1 MSFKLTSIFRRP
13 DYKSEVTQFI
23 DKMKADKPV
32 LEAQQ
37 RAGRELLWD
46 KTVDRS
52 AWSEYREAE
61 VEQQP
66 YVYQTNAS

>member
-1 MSFKLTSIFRRP
+1 MSCNLTSIFRRP
-13 DYKSEVTQFI
+13 DYKSEATQFI

-32 LEAQQ
+32 LESEQ

-52 AWSEYREAE
+52 AWSVYRDAQ
-61 VEQQP
+61 VAQQP
-66 YVYQTNAS
+66 YVYQTDAK

>member
-1 MSFKLTSIFRRP
+1 MSFNLTHIFRRP
-13 DYKSEVTQFI
+13 DYKSEATQFI

-32 LEAQQ
+32 LESQQ

-61 VEQQP
+61 VAQQP
-66 YVYQTNAS
+66 YVYQTESK

>member
-1 MSFKLTSIFRRP
+1 MSFKLSSIFRRP
-13 DYKSEVTQFI
+13 DYKSEATQFI

-46 KTVDRS
+46 KSVDRN
-52 AWSEYREAE
+52 AWSDYREAE
-61 VEQQP
+61 VAQQP
-66 YVYQTNAS
+66 YVYQTDAK

>member
-1 MSFKLTSIFRRP
+1 MSFNLTSIFRRP

-32 LEAQQ
+32 LESQQ

-61 VEQQP
+61 VAQRP
-66 YVYQTNAS
+66 YVYQTQAK